1 VKTLKTFYAAN
12 REEWRA
18 WLEKHHKT
26 ETEIWLIYYKKSSG
40 RPRIPY
46 DDAVE
51 EALCFGWVDSLVK
64 RIDDEK
70 YSQKFTPRKD
80 RLKWSEPNKIRAR
93 AMIEQGRMT
102 DAGLAVIGDGI
113 LGAGSGRKRNQHDS
127 MPAFIEA
134 ALNGNKRARANFDS
148 IAPYRQRRYVLWITS
163 PKREETQKERLSK
176 IIALL
181 AQSKN
186 PGDIVPEFV
195 QKALNA
201 NKKASANFQNLAPSY
216 RRLYIRWIISATR
229 EETQKKRLAEA
240 IELLAQN
247 KKLGLK

>member
-1 VKTLKTFYAAN
+1 MKIPKSFYAAD
-12 REEWRA
+12 RQQWRA
-18 WLEKHHKT
+18 WLEKNHKT
-26 ETEIWLIYYKKSSG
+26 QTEVWLIYYKKASG
-40 RPRIPY
+40 RPRVPY

-70 YSQKFTPRKD
+70 YAQKFTPRKD
-80 RLKWSEPNKIRAR
+80 SLKWSEPNKIRAR
-93 AMIEQGRMT
+93 AMIEKGKMT
-102 DAGLAVIGDGI
+102 DAGLAVIGDAI
-113 LGAGSGRKRNQHDS
+113 LAAGSGPKKKQHDS
-127 MPAFIEA
+127 MPPFIEA

-148 IAPYRQRRYVLWITS
+148 IAPSRQRRYVLWITS
-163 PKREETQKERLSK
+163 PKREETQKERLRK
-176 IIALL
+176 IIGLL
-181 AQSKN
+181 AESKN
-186 PGDIVPEFV
+186 PGDKVPEFV

-201 NKKASANFQNLAPSY
+201 NTKGGRNFKNVAPSY